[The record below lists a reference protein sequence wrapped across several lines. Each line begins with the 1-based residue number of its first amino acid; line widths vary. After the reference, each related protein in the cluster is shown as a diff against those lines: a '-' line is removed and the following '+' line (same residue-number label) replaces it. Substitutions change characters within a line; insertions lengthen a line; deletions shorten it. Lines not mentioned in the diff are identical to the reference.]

1 MNVGGRVA
9 ARFGRSVAVAAV
21 LAAGLVGGTA
31 VSPVDAAPDALSLVS
46 KATYTLVP
54 AKGVVRVS
62 VDVTAKNNKPNLVR
76 ETPNGTLTTRYFYES
91 ASLAIHAEAKRIRA
105 TSGGA
110 VLTTKLRRDEGFS
123 VLEVRFRKDLF
134 FGQTTKIRIQYDLP
148 GGAPRSDSDIRVGS
162 AFATFYAW
170 AFGDRGNVR
179 ITLPA
184 GFEVETSGETV
195 AKSVKDGVTTL
206 SAAAIADVNEWYV
219 VVVAD
224 RHDALA
230 TERIDLPDGEHLVVR
245 GWPEDEEWRD
255 RVGSLL
261 RTGLPVL
268 AEKVGL
274 DWPVPGDIEVAEVHT
289 PLLEGYAGV
298 FYARE
303 DRIEISEDLDELTI
317 IHEASHAWFNGNL
330 FVGRWIDEGFADEYA
345 SRVLDEVSVGGLRPD
360 SVSPTDAAA
369 VRLNDWEHPGRID
382 DDATRD
388 REHYGY
394 EASWT
399 AIRALIGEIGED
411 GMRSVLKAA
420 NLDET
425 AYVGSVAPEK
435 ARVANDW
442 RRFLDLLEERGG
454 SKSAVELFRRW
465 VVTTEQET
473 LLDARAK
480 ARDAYAQLVAAGRG
494 WLPGFVVRDPL
505 GRWQF
510 DRATQQIA
518 GAREILATR
527 DEIERLAVA
536 AGAAPPANLEQAYEA
551 AATDLGP
558 VRDVAAREL
567 AAVTAFDAAAS
578 RVNGERGLLTSIGL
592 IGDDPAARLA
602 AVSASFS
609 AGDLDA
615 TAREAAEV
623 IAHLD
628 EAPNVGRTR
637 VVAGGVVGAGAAAG
651 GAGALIVLRR
661 RRRAT
666 PSLEAAPPPATEA
679 DDRPYATL
687 GDPAAAE
694 PVEPVATE
702 PAEPGRDEGDGS

>member
-1 MNVGGRVA
+1 
-9 ARFGRSVAVAAV
+9 
-21 LAAGLVGGTA
+21 
-31 VSPVDAAPDALSLVS
+31 
-46 KATYTLVP
+46 
-54 AKGVVRVS
+54 
-62 VDVTAKNNKPNLVR
+62 
-76 ETPNGTLTTRYFYES
+76 
-91 ASLAIHAEAKRIRA
+91 
-105 TSGGA
+105 
-110 VLTTKLRRDEGFS
+110 
-123 VLEVRFRKDLF
+123 
-134 FGQTTKIRIQYDLP
+134 
-148 GGAPRSDSDIRVGS
+148 
-162 AFATFYAW
+162 
-170 AFGDRGNVR
+170 
-179 ITLPA
+179 
-184 GFEVETSGETV
+184 
-195 AKSVKDGVTTL
+195 
-206 SAAAIADVNEWYV
+206 
-219 VVVAD
+219 
-224 RHDALA
+224 
-230 TERIDLPDGEHLVVR
+230 
-245 GWPEDEEWRD
+245 
-255 RVGSLL
+255 
-261 RTGLPVL
+261 
-268 AEKVGL
+268 
-274 DWPVPGDIEVAEVHT
+274 
-289 PLLEGYAGV
+289 
-298 FYARE
+298 
-303 DRIEISEDLDELTI
+303 
-317 IHEASHAWFNGNL
+317 
-330 FVGRWIDEGFADEYA
+330 
-345 SRVLDEVSVGGLRPD
+345 
-360 SVSPTDAAA
+360 
-369 VRLNDWEHPGRID
+369 
-382 DDATRD
+382 
-388 REHYGY
+388 
-394 EASWT
+394 
-399 AIRALIGEIGED
+399 
-411 GMRSVLKAA
+411 
-420 NLDET
+420 
-425 AYVGSVAPEK
+425 
-435 ARVANDW
+435 
-442 RRFLDLLEERGG
+442 
-454 SKSAVELFRRW
+454 
-465 VVTTEQET
+465 VTTEQET

-510 DRATQQIA
+510 DRAAQQIA

-527 DEIERLAVA
+527 DEIERLAAA

-637 VVAGGVVGAGAAAG
+637 VVAGGVVGVGAAAG